1 MIGLYDTA
9 LNDRETLELAQR
21 LVRIDSVNPS
31 LVPGAEGEAALA
43 HFVAGFLENRGLDV
57 ELRDALPGRPNVLAR
72 ITGKGGGPSILLCCH
87 LDTVSVEGM
96 AEPFSG
102 VVEDG
107 RLLGRGAEDVKGGLA
122 AMLAAAVVLSQ
133 SPPNGDVIVAGVADE
148 EAYSAGT
155 DALLNWGIRADMAIV
170 FEPSELDVVI
180 AHKGFAWIH
189 LVTRGVAAHGSRP
202 AEGVDAIAHMGRVL
216 GAVEAHS
223 AELSCR
229 PPHPLLGA
237 ASVHASLIRG
247 GRELSSYPNVCE
259 LDLERRTLPGETRH
273 DILRE
278 MEQILKAL
286 GRDPQFEAELDLS
299 LFRPAFEISEQ
310 DALPQ
315 SLKEAVERSQGP
327 SSPVGPVA
335 QVGLVGMTGWTDSAL
350 LAEAGIPAV
359 VFGPGGS
366 GLHSLEEWGD
376 TEQICR
382 CRDILVDFARNW

>member
-1 MIGLYDTA
+1 MSGLYDTA

-31 LVPGAEGEAALA
+31 LVPGAAGEAALA

-57 ELRDALPGRPNVLAR
+57 ELREALPGRPNVIAR
-72 ITGKGGGPSILLCCH
+72 INRSGGSGGGPSILLCCH

-102 VVEDG
+102 VIEEG
-107 RLLGRGAEDVKGGLA
+107 RLLGRGAQDVKGGLA
-122 AMLAAAVVLSQ
+122 AMLAAAVELSQ
-133 SPPNGDVIVAGVADE
+133 SPPKADVIVAGVADE

-155 DALLNWGIRADMAIV
+155 DALLTWGIRADMAIV
-170 FEPSELDVVI
+170 FEPSELDVVV

-189 LVTRGVAAHGSRP
+189 LLTRGVAAHGSRP

-216 GAVEAHS
+216 GAIEAHGV
-223 AELSCR
+223 ELSRR
-229 PPHPLLGA
+229 PSHPLLGA

-247 GRELSSYPNVCE
+247 GRELSSYPDVCE
-259 LDLERRTLPGETRH
+259 LDLERRTVPGETRQ

-278 MEQILKAL
+278 MEPILKAL

-310 DALPQ
+310 HALPQ
-315 SLKEAVERSQGP
+315 SLKEAVERTQ
-327 SSPVGPVA
+327 SPCS
-335 QVGLVGMTGWTDSAL
+335 LVGMTGWTDSAL

-359 VFGPGGS
+359 VFGPGGA
-366 GLHSLEEWGD
+366 GLHGLEEWGD

-382 CRDILVDFARNW
+382 CRDILVDFVRNW

>member
-1 MIGLYDTA
+1 MSGLYDTA

-43 HFVAGFLENRGLDV
+43 HFVAGFLENRGLEV
-57 ELRDALPGRPNVLAR
+57 ELRDALPGRPNVVAR
-72 ITGKGGGPSILLCCH
+72 IVGTGDGPSILLCCH
-87 LDTVSVEGM
+87 LDTVSVAGM

-102 VVEDG
+102 AIEDG
-107 RLLGRGAEDVKGGLA
+107 RLLGRGAQDVKGGLA

-133 SPPNGDVIVAGVADE
+133 SRPKGDVIVAGVADE

-155 DALLNWGIRADMAIV
+155 EALLKGGIRADMAIV
-170 FEPSELDVVI
+170 FEPSELDVVV
-180 AHKGFAWIH
+180 AHKGFAWIR

-216 GAVEAHS
+216 AAVETHGV
-223 AELSCR
+223 ELSRR

-237 ASVHASLIRG
+237 ASLHASLIRG
-247 GRELSSYPNVCE
+247 GRELSSYPDICE

-273 DILRE
+273 GILRE
-278 MEQILKAL
+278 TEQILEAL
-286 GRDPQFEAELDLS
+286 GRDPQFKAELDLS

-310 DALPQ
+310 DPLPQ
-315 SLKEAVERSQGP
+315 RLKEAVERTHGP
-327 SSPVGPVA
+327 CSLA
-335 QVGLVGMTGWTDSAL
+335 GMTGWTDSAL

-359 VFGPGGS
+359 VLGPGGA
-366 GLHSLEEWGD
+366 GLHGLEEWGD
-376 TEQICR
+376 TEQICQ
-382 CRDILVDFARNW
+382 CRTILVDFAQSW

>member
-1 MIGLYDTA
+1 MSGLYDTS

-43 HFVAGFLENRGLDV
+43 HFVAGFLENRGLEV
-57 ELRDALPGRPNVLAR
+57 ELRDALPGRPNVVAR
-72 ITGKGGGPSILLCCH
+72 IVGTGDGPSILLCCH
-87 LDTVSVEGM
+87 LDTVSVAGM

-102 VVEDG
+102 AIEDG
-107 RLLGRGAEDVKGGLA
+107 RLLGRGAQDVKGGLA

-133 SPPNGDVIVAGVADE
+133 SRPKGDVIVAGVADE

-155 DALLNWGIRADMAIV
+155 EALLNGGIRADMAIV
-170 FEPSELDVVI
+170 FEPSELDVVV
-180 AHKGFAWIH
+180 AHKGFAWIR

-216 GAVEAHS
+216 AAVETHGV
-223 AELSCR
+223 ELSRR

-237 ASVHASLIRG
+237 ASLHASLIRG
-247 GRELSSYPNVCE
+247 GRELSSYPDICE

-273 DILRE
+273 GILRE
-278 MEQILKAL
+278 TKQILEAL
-286 GRDPQFEAELDLS
+286 GRDPQFKAELDLS

-310 DALPQ
+310 DPLPQ
-315 SLKEAVERSQGP
+315 RLKEAVERTHGP
-327 SSPVGPVA
+327 CSLA
-335 QVGLVGMTGWTDSAL
+335 GMTGWTDSAL

-359 VFGPGGS
+359 VLGPGGA
-366 GLHSLEEWGD
+366 GLHGLEEWGD
-376 TEQICR
+376 TEQICQ
-382 CRDILVDFARNW
+382 CRTILVDFAQSW

>member
-1 MIGLYDTA
+1 MSGLYDTA

-72 ITGKGGGPSILLCCH
+72 IAGTGDGPSILLCCH

-102 VVEDG
+102 AIEDG

-133 SPPNGDVIVAGVADE
+133 SPPKGDVIVAGVADE

-155 DALLNWGIRADMAIV
+155 EALLDWGIRADMAIV
-170 FEPSELDVVI
+170 FEPSELDVVV
-180 AHKGFAWIH
+180 AHKGFAWIRI
-189 LVTRGVAAHGSRP
+189 LTRGVAAHGSRP

-216 GAVEAHS
+216 GAIEAHGV
-223 AELSCR
+223 ELSRR

-237 ASVHASLIRG
+237 ASAHASLIRG
-247 GRELSSYPNVCE
+247 GRELSSYPDVCE

-273 DILRE
+273 DILSE
-278 MEQILKAL
+278 MGQIVEAL
-286 GRDPQFEAELDLS
+286 ARDPQFEAELDLS

-315 SLKEAVERSQGP
+315 RLKAAVERTN
-327 SSPVGPVA
+327 SPCS
-335 QVGLVGMTGWTDSAL
+335 LVGMTGWDRL
-350 LAEAGIPAV
+350 RP
-359 VFGPGGS
+359 PRRS
-366 GLHSLEEWGD
+366 GHP
-376 TEQICR
+376 R
-382 CRDILVDFARNW
+382 CRFRPRRRRPPRSGRVGRHRANLPLQRHFGRFRSKWVNLPR